1 MNGNTEGF
9 IGILCAITLTA
20 MATFGITEKVQSQR
34 ELERIQIEYR
44 GYRCGTAKSPYCGE

>member
-1 MNGNTEGF
+1 MSGNTEGF

>member
-1 MNGNTEGF
+1 MSGNSEGF
-9 IGILCAITLTA
+9 IGILCAISLA
-20 MATFGITEKVQSQR
+20 SLATFGITQTVQSQR